1 MPQFPNQK
9 PKKGL
14 PTGAIIGIVVAA
26 VVVVALILAV
36 VLGRGL
42 GKLSADDYSDGS
54 NTINT
59 MQKKYYRIDTE
70 ISDIYTASYSS
81 GKKVDDEDVAKIKKL
96 IKEYQDANTQFGQ
109 LKIMRD
115 QKVKDG
121 YGKYSAKAKKYT
133 QYASKIADSAIPMVK
148 ASLSCSKAPTVF
160 DYDSDFYSKYD
171 TYISTCQSDLDA
183 LSNAPDKAIS
193 DYASSLGD
201 YISKLSDLIG
211 KMKAIGD
218 PSKIEYGSDAYNQY
232 RDLQDQF
239 YDLPSIYD
247 TVDTFQ
253 QDMKDEEDNA
263 NPSDELKDLSDIVQ
277 DGFDEAVK

>member
-96 IKEYQDANTQFGQ
+96 IKEY
-109 LKIMRD
+109 
-115 QKVKDG
+115 
-121 YGKYSAKAKKYT
+121 
-133 QYASKIADSAIPMVK
+133 
-148 ASLSCSKAPTVF
+148 
-160 DYDSDFYSKYD
+160 
-171 TYISTCQSDLDA
+171 
-183 LSNAPDKAIS
+183 
-193 DYASSLGD
+193 
-201 YISKLSDLIG
+201 
-211 KMKAIGD
+211 
-218 PSKIEYGSDAYNQY
+218 
-232 RDLQDQF
+232 
-239 YDLPSIYD
+239 
-247 TVDTFQ
+247 
-253 QDMKDEEDNA
+253 
-263 NPSDELKDLSDIVQ
+263 
-277 DGFDEAVK
+277 